1 MNPQPSQQDLLK
13 LALSL
18 SDRSNAAPSSTS
30 GTDIEWLKQM
40 LSSLETTE
48 QKVQRMLGE
57 LGAPTTS
64 VASLQTL
71 LQELQECA
79 EDLDVAVQIAANAS
93 ELLVRLLAHDVAAVR
108 QWAAFVVATCA
119 MNNRRASLSL
129 LDAGALVQVMARLA
143 VDTEDDAVVNKF
155 VTALSALTNDALP
168 ARVHFLANGGVA
180 VLEAVLSRSVTR
192 GTRAKVFYVAK
203 KLLSANGVHASSAFA
218 TARFLQLTVAALSSG
233 GGSDDDDN
241 NDSVR
246 TNAAAV
252 IGALLQP
259 TVSQE
264 ALVHL
269 RNCGFQAVASERLA
283 ALQGAGDGIASEHE
297 DEVASIQQALSAF
310 QSAHTVA
317 AVPHVQVSVPLLM

>member
-18 SDRSNAAPSSTS
+18 SDRSGGASSATPSTS

-64 VASLQTL
+64 VASVQAL

-79 EDLDVAVQIAANAS
+79 EDLDVAVQIAASAS

-108 QWAAFVVATCA
+108 QWAASVVATCA
-119 MNNRRASLSL
+119 MNNRRASLCL

-180 VLEAVLSRSVTR
+180 VLEGVLSRSVAR
-192 GTRAKVFYVAK
+192 GTRAKVFYFAK
-203 KLLSANGVHASSAFA
+203 KLLVANGAHASSAFA
-218 TARFLQLTVAALSSG
+218 TARFLRLTVAALASG
-233 GGSDDDDN
+233 SSDDD
-241 NDSVR
+241 NDSVSA
-246 TNAAAV
+246 NAAAV

-269 RNCGFQAVASERLA
+269 RSCGFQAVASERLA
-283 ALQGAGDGIASEHE
+283 ALRGAGDEHE
-297 DEVASIQQALSAF
+297 DEVASIEQALSAF
-310 QSAHTVA
+310 QSAHT
-317 AVPHVQVSVPLLM
+317 AVPHVQASLPLLM